1 MEVKVGDKKYEVSF
15 IHEKAYSRPSDHDT
29 QSKPKLVPF
38 GTKCVITAVHGK
50 RNGKPLVTTIATGY
64 AKLSK
69 GDQFSRATGRRVALH
84 KALVSV
90 WPESKVVY
98 TAESGI
104 KKTIAPA
111 KHRIVRTVFWKN
123 YFAKVEAAK

>member
-15 IHEKAYSRPSDHDT
+15 AHEKAYERVWLGEA
-29 QSKPKLVPF
+29 KLVPYS
-38 GTKCVITAVHGK
+38 TKCVISAINGK
-50 RNGKPLVTTIATGY
+50 RNGKPVVTTIATGY
-64 AKLSK
+64 AKVSK
-69 GDQFSRATGRRVALH
+69 GDQFSRTTGRRVALH

-90 WPESKVVY
+90 WPESKVIY

-111 KHRIVRTVFWKN
+111 KHRVVRTVFWKN